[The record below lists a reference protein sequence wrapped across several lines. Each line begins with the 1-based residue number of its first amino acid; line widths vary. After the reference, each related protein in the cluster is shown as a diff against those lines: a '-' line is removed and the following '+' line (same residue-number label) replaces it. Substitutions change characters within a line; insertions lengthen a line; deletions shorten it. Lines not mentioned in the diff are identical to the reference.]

1 MASKMRCLSNKNI
14 PFFLFLAA
22 FLIFIFTGRSI
33 YSQEKALARVVFPN
47 GAEVQAE
54 LAITPAERAT
64 GLMFREGLLPGE
76 GMLFIFEEADFHSFW
91 MFNMKFSI
99 DIIWL
104 SPEKSIVHIEHSVP
118 PCTEEP
124 CPTYQPMQKAL
135 YVIEVPAGFA
145 KKESLRLGMKVLLEM
160 EE

>member
-1 MASKMRCLSNKNI
+1 MVSKRMFLSKRRI
-14 PFFLFLAA
+14 LFFLFLAA
-22 FLIFIFTGRSI
+22 FLTFICSEKSIFT
-33 YSQEKALARVVFPN
+33 QEKAFARVVFPS
-47 GAEVQAE
+47 GTEVQAE
-54 LAITPAERAT
+54 LAVTPAERAT
-64 GLMFREGLLPGE
+64 GLMFREALPPGE

-104 SPEKSIVHIEHSVP
+104 SPEQRIVHIEHSVP
-118 PCTEEP
+118 PCSKEP

-135 YVIEVPAGFA
+135 YVVEVPAGFS
-145 KKESLRLGMKVLLEM
+145 KKESLRLGMKVLVEM

>member
-1 MASKMRCLSNKNI
+1 MVSRRMLLSKKGVI
-14 PFFLFLAA
+14 FYLFLAA
-22 FLIFIFTGRSI
+22 FLTFIYTEKDIFT
-33 YSQEKALARVVFPN
+33 QEKALAQVFFPS
-47 GAEVQAE
+47 GTEVRAE

-118 PCTEEP
+118 PCAEEP
-124 CPTYQPMQKAL
+124 CPTYEPMQKAL

>member
-1 MASKMRCLSNKNI
+1 MFLSKRGLV
-14 PFFLFLAA
+14 FFLFLVTFIA
-22 FLIFIFTGRSI
+22 FICCEKDIFA
-33 YSQEKALARVVFPN
+33 QEKVLARVVFPS
-47 GAEVQAE
+47 GTEVRAE

-64 GLMFREGLLPGE
+64 GLMFREGLLAGE

-118 PCTEEP
+118 PCSEEP